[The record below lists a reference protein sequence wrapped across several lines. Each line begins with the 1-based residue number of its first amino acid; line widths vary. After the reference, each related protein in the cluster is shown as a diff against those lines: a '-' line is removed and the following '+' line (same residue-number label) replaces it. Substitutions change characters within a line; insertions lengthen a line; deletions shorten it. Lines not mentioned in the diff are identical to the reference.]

1 MAELIARGQTVHFGS
16 IGAASLDIVPLLALE
31 MLGLDVAVLLGL
43 NSRNAARAGLVGGE
57 FDVDY
62 QTSPGYLAQVRPLA
76 EVGQVVP
83 LMSLGAMDRHGRLA
97 RDPAFPALPSFPE
110 VYRQVHGRD
119 PQGAEWQAWQA
130 LFRAGFAAQKMV
142 FLPRSVPDA
151 RADVFRAAFA
161 QMAAD
166 PGLLDHG
173 HQRLFRSLARLEEAR
188 EATALPQLRHP
199 QVQRAQ
205 TGIESALSI
214 PVPPGGPLAAAF
226 MPTGADDAFHIGLH
240 DQLQHRLGDAAQK
253 VALIVLGQK
262 LGQVHVRLGHRG
274 LRMVR
279 G

>member
-97 RDPAFPALPSFPE
+97 RDPAFPALPSFP
-110 VYRQVHGRD
+110 RSIARSTAATPRALNGRHGRRCSV
-119 PQGAEWQAWQA
+119 PVSPRRRWSSCPAACPM
-130 LFRAGFAAQKMV
+130 RAPMCFAPP
-142 FLPRSVPDA
+142 LPRWPPIQASWITA
-151 RADVFRAAFA
+151 TSACSEVFRASRK
-161 QMAAD
+161 
-166 PGLLDHG
+166 PGKQLPC
-173 HQRLFRSLARLEEAR
+173 RSFGTRR
-188 EATALPQLRHP
+188 F
-199 QVQRAQ
+199 
-205 TGIESALSI
+205 S
-214 PVPPGGPLAAAF
+214 VPPGGPLAAAF

-262 LGQVHVRLGHRG
+262 LGQVHVRPGHRG